1 MVGGGDPS
9 DPPVVE
15 LDGPAELSF
24 ICTTGG
30 ASIRYA
36 FDAGDW
42 ALYTGPIRLDSGRI
56 TVTAK
61 ANRYGYADSTA
72 VAVTFEIDA
81 SSE

>member
-1 MVGGGDPS
+1 VVGGGDPS

-24 ICTTGG
+24 ICATEG

-42 ALYTGPIRLDSGRI
+42 ALYTGPIRLDGRVT
-56 TVTAK
+56 TVTAT
-61 ANRYGYADSTA
+61 ANHYGYADSDI
-72 VAVTFEIDA
+72 VAATFEIRGGG
-81 SSE
+81 